1 MYRESDRRLSTTS
14 QSIIV
19 DKLLSELPHV
29 PVPRPPAVRRH
40 TKTVLTLAPR
50 GVASPFARR
59 RQLTQVGRAR
69 TTDENTGRGVWAR
82 VALGITLGIAM
93 AFWPYQLCSGG
104 LAGYLGGTVAVM
116 SAAVWSATVAWQRR
130 AAFAHVISIG
140 LFCWGIALAG
150 DQLLQRTGYA
160 YAQMG
165 WVCN

>member
-1 MYRESDRRLSTTS
+1 MYRESDRQLSTAS

-29 PVPRPPAVRRH
+29 PVSRPPAVRRH
-40 TKTVLTLAPR
+40 TKTVLTPAPR
-50 GVASPFARR
+50 PVASPFVRR

-69 TTDENTGRGVWAR
+69 TADETAGGVWAR
-82 VALGITLGIAM
+82 VALGITLGVAM
-93 AFWPYQLCSGG
+93 TFWPYQMCSGG
-104 LAGYLGGTVAVM
+104 LAGYLGGVVTIM

-140 LFCWGIALAG
+140 LFVWGIALAS

-160 YAQMG
+160 YAQVG
-165 WVCN
+165 WMCN